1 MSPDPGRGGGA
12 RTGPATGGPI
22 IELTGVSKSFHTKR
36 LVVRALDDV
45 SLAVRRGEL
54 VTIIGPSGSGKSTL
68 FNLIAGLLTP
78 DDGTIRV
85 ESAGT
90 ATTESTDAERA
101 PAVSYMPQK
110 DLLLPWLRVID
121 NAGLPLELQGVARAA
136 ARRRVSEHL
145 EAFGIDGFEMMYPN
159 RLSGGMR
166 QRAALLRTVMVGSD
180 VLLLDEPFGAL
191 DALTRREM
199 QDWLLGL
206 HARLGRTIVFIT
218 HDVDEAV
225 YLADRVVVLSRR
237 PGTVVDELVVP
248 LERPRSQRMVERPEF
263 GHSVTRLL
271 EAMGEL

>member
-1 MSPDPGRGGGA
+1 MSPGPGGGGGA
-12 RTGPATGGPI
+12 RIGPATGGPI

-78 DDGTIRV
+78 DDGTIRIS
-85 ESAGT
+85 SAPG
-90 ATTESTDAERA
+90 RA

-121 NAGLPLELQGVARAA
+121 NAGLPLELQGIPRADARQS
-136 ARRRVSEHL
+136 VCEHL

-248 LERPRSQRMVERPEF
+248 LERPRSQRMVALPEF
-263 GHSVTRLL
+263 GRSVARLL